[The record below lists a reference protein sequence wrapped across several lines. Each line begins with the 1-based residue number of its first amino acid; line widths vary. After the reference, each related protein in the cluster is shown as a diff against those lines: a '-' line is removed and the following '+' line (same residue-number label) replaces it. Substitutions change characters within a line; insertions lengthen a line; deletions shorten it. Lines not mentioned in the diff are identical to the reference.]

1 MNCLKC
7 GEKIEHNQV
16 FCPNCL
22 AEMEHYPVK
31 PDIVVQLPIQQR
43 GKQPVAPQ
51 NAVRRQTM
59 ADMEAKCRKL
69 KKANRVLATLMA
81 IFILATLVLSA
92 MTFNLIEQW
101 GLVKKRGQNYTAISE
116 TVFYEPT

>member
-22 AEMEHYPVK
+22 AEMEQYPIK
-31 PDIVVQLPIQQR
+31 PDIVVQLPSQQKA
-43 GKQPVAPQ
+43 KQPAAPQ

-69 KKANRVLATLMA
+69 KKANRVLTTLMV

-101 GLVKKRGQNYTAISE
+101 GLVKKWGQNYTTISE
-116 TVFYEPT
+116 TAASEPT